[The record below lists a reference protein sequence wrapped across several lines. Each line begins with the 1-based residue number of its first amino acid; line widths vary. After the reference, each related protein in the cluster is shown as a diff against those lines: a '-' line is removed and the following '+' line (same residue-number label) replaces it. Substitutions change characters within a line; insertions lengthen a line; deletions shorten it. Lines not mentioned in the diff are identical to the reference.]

1 MIYLVSEDIGELK
14 KKTSTNGDKTDLEKI
29 KKDIEELGD
38 TYAITIKEF
47 EELVKKSFATTNDKF
62 DKINMTLDELM
73 KNNSVEGIDAVK
85 KSIKGL

>member
-1 MIYLVSEDIGELK
+1 M
-14 KKTSTNGDKTDLEKI
+14 THN
-29 KKDIEELGD
+29 
-38 TYAITIKEF
+38 AITIKEV

-85 KSIKGL
+85 KSIKGLQDGPSVTKSIKQYVDPQIQQIMKKLNELKK